1 VLCEYHKY
9 YVTTA
14 PAAAAAAAAVRINA
28 AIGMQWERRESSAP
42 DRTNDLAGGAVS
54 IGLDTD

>member
-1 VLCEYHKY
+1 M
-9 YVTTA
+9 TTA